1 MADEFVGRAQAL
13 SADGLRAMAARIG
26 VDLPKIW
33 AVLAVETSGCG
44 FLADRRPRIL
54 YERHLFHELTN
65 GTFDDGDIS
74 DPQPGGYGATGAH
87 QYDRLARAIQ
97 LDRTAA
103 LMSTSWGLGQILG
116 KNCRMAGFADV
127 ELLVKKMIDS
137 EDSQADAMAEFV
149 RAAQLDT
156 ALREADWAAF
166 ARGYNGPNYAENNYD
181 VRLNSEYQ
189 KAAAGMLPEFPVR
202 SAQLY
207 LQFRGIDVGAVD
219 GILGPRT
226 RAAII
231 HFQTDNSLAA
241 TGEVDQALLDALLTS
256 GPIKIR

>member
-1 MADEFVGRAQAL
+1 MADEFVGRSQAL
-13 SADGLRAMAARIG
+13 SADGLRATAARIG

-44 FLADRRPRIL
+44 FLRDRRPRIL

-65 GTFDDGDIS
+65 GTFDDGDLS
-74 DPQPGGYGATGAH
+74 DPRPGGYGAPGAH

-116 KNCRMAGFADV
+116 KNCGMAGFADV

-137 EDSQADAMAEFV
+137 EDSQAAAMAEFV

-156 ALREADWAAF
+156 ALREADWTAF
-166 ARGYNGPNYAENNYD
+166 ARGYNGPDYAKNNYD
-181 VRLNSEYQ
+181 VRLNGEYQ
-189 KAAAGMLPEFPVR
+189 KAAAGMLPEFTVR

-207 LQFRGIDVGAVD
+207 LLFRGIDIGAVD

-226 RAAII
+226 RAVII
-231 HFQTDNSLAA
+231 QFQTDNGLAA
-241 TGEVDQALLDALLTS
+241 TGEVDQALLDALLKQLS
-256 GPIKIR
+256 S

>member
-13 SADGLRAMAARIG
+13 SAAGLTATAGRIG

-54 YERHLFHELTN
+54 YERHLFHALTN
-65 GTFDDGDIS
+65 GAFDDGDLS
-74 DPQPGGYGATGAH
+74 DPEPGGYGAPGPH
-87 QYDRLARAIQ
+87 QYDRLARAMR

-116 KNCRMAGFADV
+116 KNCGMAGFADV
-127 ELLVKKMIDS
+127 ESLVGKMIDS

-149 RAAQLDT
+149 RAARLDT
-156 ALREADWAAF
+156 ALRGPDWTAF
-166 ARGYNGPNYAENNYD
+166 ARGYNGPDYAKNHYD
-181 VRLNSEYQ
+181 VRLNGEYQ
-189 KAAAGMLPEFPVR
+189 KALAGALPDFTVR

-207 LQFRGIDVGAVD
+207 LAFKGFDIGAVD
-219 GILGPRT
+219 GVLGPHT
-226 RAAII
+226 RSAIVK
-231 HFQTDNSLAA
+231 FQTDNGFAA
-241 TGEVDQALLDALLTS
+241 TGDVDQALVDALLRQLT
-256 GPIKIR
+256 P